1 MKTLLRQGFLFS
13 ARCGLRAGWRLR
25 LIRPTGW
32 HDAEPGMLHDS
43 TLGAGF
49 VGQISE
55 APSGNGMLHDSTLG
69 AGFVGLISEAPSGN
83 RAVAE
88 LVNIKEG

>member
-1 MKTLLRQGFLFS
+1 MKNPAPAGFFVFGTV
-13 ARCGLRAGWRLR
+13 RVVAGWRLR

-32 HDAEPGMLHDS
+32 LPHARIWHDVGVGID
-43 TLGAGF
+43 F
-49 VGQISE
+49 VGPISE

-69 AGFVGLISEAPSGN
+69 ADFVGLISEAPSGN
-83 RAVAE
+83 AAVAE